1 MRSSR
6 DFMLLSPPERAEAAE
21 PLGDEGSLG
30 PDPERPFV
38 PPALYLPSTGVPNAR
53 GTEIELRRLRDG
65 RMALLA
71 YTAVDRLVK
80 CMGPNQP
87 WALFL
92 TENLNDL
99 AEKQGTLAS
108 RRKEIIMA
116 NEVKIDYDDA
126 EDIKNNF
133 YTARDDLESDKKG
146 FPESVD
152 GGDGT
157 EYIVDMITKIAEDA
171 GDIAICS
178 GLGGDKMANAA
189 NKINGVDESVA
200 QTFRQMEKEIS

>member
-1 MRSSR
+1 
-6 DFMLLSPPERAEAAE
+6 
-21 PLGDEGSLG
+21 
-30 PDPERPFV
+30 
-38 PPALYLPSTGVPNAR
+38 
-53 GTEIELRRLRDG
+53 
-65 RMALLA
+65 
-71 YTAVDRLVK
+71 
-80 CMGPNQP
+80 
-87 WALFL
+87 
-92 TENLNDL
+92 
-99 AEKQGTLAS
+99 
-108 RRKEIIMA
+108 MA

-133 YTARDDLESDKKG
+133 YTARDDLESDEKG

-157 EYIVDMITKIAEDA
+157 EYIVDMLTKIAEDA

-189 NKINGVDESVA
+189 DKINGVDESVA

>member
-1 MRSSR
+1 
-6 DFMLLSPPERAEAAE
+6 A
-21 PLGDEGSLG
+21 
-30 PDPERPFV
+30 
-38 PPALYLPSTGVPNAR
+38 
-53 GTEIELRRLRDG
+53 LRRG
-65 RMALLA
+65 HA
-71 YTAVDRLVK
+71 
-80 CMGPNQP
+80 GP
-87 WALFL
+87 AH
-92 TENLNDL
+92 TT
-99 AEKQGTLAS
+99 GTLAS
-108 RRKEIIMA
+108 RRKEIVMA

-133 YTARDDLESDKKG
+133 YTARDDLESDEKG

-178 GLGGDKMANAA
+178 GLGGDKMANAVD
-189 NKINGVDESVA
+189 KINGVDESVA